1 VYEAGVSC
9 VPPEPAGDGRCAD
22 LVLGDRLAT
31 RPDRCELSLDLLGR
45 SHVTAEVD
53 SALTSGGLH
62 RILHLARRHLDMDL
76 AFLTEFT
83 DGKQIYRGLAGD
95 AASFGLQPDD
105 AVPVTETY
113 CRLMTAREIPNAI
126 ADTAAVPLVRDLR
139 VTGLVGIGSYVG
151 VPVHLP
157 DGSLYGSLCTVS
169 HTTQP
174 VDERDAKFLR
184 MLAELLAVELKA
196 EQDRASERARIE
208 RLIDDDRLEIALQP
222 IVDLRFGDVA
232 GAEALSRFPGEF
244 GPPDAVFGAAHRVG
258 VGSALEWVAA
268 RRAFETLPLLAPGA
282 YLAINLAPSVAIEL
296 AGVSMETPDLPV
308 DRLVVE
314 ITEHA
319 AVENYAVLRDSLA
332 TARERGLRL
341 AIDDAG
347 AGYASLQHVVELA
360 PDLIKVDRSLVDG
373 VAEDSARRSVVRAF
387 VSLAADLD
395 AVVVAEGVE
404 READLDTVRSLGV
417 DAAQGYLFARPS
429 TDRAAPRE
437 WMASRFSR

>member
-1 VYEAGVSC
+1 
-9 VPPEPAGDGRCAD
+9 
-22 LVLGDRLAT
+22 
-31 RPDRCELSLDLLGR
+31 
-45 SHVTAEVD
+45 
-53 SALTSGGLH
+53 
-62 RILHLARRHLDMDL
+62 
-76 AFLTEFT
+76 
-83 DGKQIYRGLAGD
+83 
-95 AASFGLQPDD
+95 
-105 AVPVTETY
+105 
-113 CRLMTAREIPNAI
+113 
-126 ADTAAVPLVRDLR
+126 
-139 VTGLVGIGSYVG
+139 
-151 VPVHLP
+151 
-157 DGSLYGSLCTVS
+157 
-169 HTTQP
+169 
-174 VDERDAKFLR
+174 
-184 MLAELLAVELKA
+184 VELKA

-222 IVDLRFGDVA
+222 IVDLRSGYVA

-404 READLDTVRSLGV
+404 LEADLDTVRSLGV